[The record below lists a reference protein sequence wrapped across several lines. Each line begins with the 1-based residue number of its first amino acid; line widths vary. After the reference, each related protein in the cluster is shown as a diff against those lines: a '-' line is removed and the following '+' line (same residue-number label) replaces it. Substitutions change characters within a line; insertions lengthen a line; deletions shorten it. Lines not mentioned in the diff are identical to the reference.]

1 MTDKK
6 TAGSVPAQKST
17 VPATIKAR
25 LDEYV
30 NKTLEHLQ
38 SLAETGNLDLP
49 KDYSMENAI
58 KGASLKL
65 QMVEDKNH
73 VPALEV
79 CTPTSIVNAMI
90 AMVVDGL
97 SVWKKQGYFIVYGN
111 KLNWQPDY
119 RGHILLAKRHADVK
133 EVNAQVIYND
143 DKFVYHVDSET
154 GRQKLVS
161 HETAFENQDITK
173 IRGAYA
179 VVVFNDKTTSLTV
192 MSLPQIKKA
201 WLQGFGGGN
210 TGAHQ
215 NFTDEMCKKT
225 VINRATKVLIGASDD
240 SEVVDE
246 DKNTNSRNEAIKE
259 KSGKKELNIQ
269 DTTFEEVKDN
279 VPKEQLEQM
288 KEAPGRQGSLSDLEN
303 EARHNEHSGSH
314 SAEQA
319 DKGPGEPGY

>member
-1 MTDKK
+1 MTEKK
-6 TAGSVPAQKST
+6 KEEPGKTPVPGST
-17 VPATIKAR
+17 VPATVKQR

-30 NKTLEHLQ
+30 SKTLEHLQ
-38 SLAETGNLDLP
+38 SLAESGNLDLP

-73 VPALEV
+73 KPAIEV
-79 CTPTSIVNAMI
+79 CTPTSIVNAMVG
-90 AMVVDGL
+90 MVVDGL
-97 SVWKKQGYFIVYGN
+97 SVWKQQGYFIVYGN

-133 EVNAQVIYND
+133 EVNAQVIYTD
-143 DKFVYHVDSET
+143 DKFVYQVDAAT
-154 GRQKLVS
+154 GRQKLMS
-161 HETAFENQDITK
+161 HETSLDNQDIQK
-173 IRGAYA
+173 IKGAYA
-179 VVVFNDKTTSLTV
+179 VVVFNDGTSSLTV

-225 VINRATKVLIGASDD
+225 VINRATKVLIGSSDD

-246 DKNTNSRNEAIKE
+246 EEQDKNKKARNEKTKGGE
-259 KSGKKELNIQ
+259 KKELNVI
-269 DTTFEEVKDN
+269 DTNFEEVKDD
-279 VPKEQLEQM
+279 VKTGTGEPAQTAETVS
-288 KEAPGRQGSLSDLEN
+288 AATQGASGTQEKKADPPVSD
-303 EARHNEHSGSH
+303 
-314 SAEQA
+314 
-319 DKGPGEPGY
+319 GPGY

>member
-1 MTDKK
+1 MTDKSK
-6 TAGSVPAQKST
+6 GAGATTPAQTSQ
-17 VPATIKAR
+17 VPTSIKHR

-38 SLAETGNLDLP
+38 SLNETGNLDLP

-65 QMVEDKNH
+65 QMVEDKNKR
-73 VPALEV
+73 PALEV

-97 SVWKKQGYFIVYGN
+97 SVWKQQGYFIVYGD

-133 EVNAQVIYND
+133 EVNAQVIYQKD
-143 DKFVYHVDSET
+143 EFVFEVEAAT
-154 GRQKLVS
+154 GRQKVVK
-161 HETAFENQDITK
+161 HETSLDNQDITQIK
-173 IRGAYA
+173 GAYA
-179 VVVFNDKTTSLTV
+179 VVVFNDGSSQLTV
-192 MSLPQIKKA
+192 MSMPQIKKA

-225 VINRATKVLIGASDD
+225 VINRATKVLIGSSDD
-240 SEVVDE
+240 SEVGEE
-246 DKNTNSRNEAIKE
+246 DKQVTTRNAATKE
-259 KSGKKELNIQ
+259 KGAKKELNVQ
-269 DTTFEEVKDN
+269 DTTYTEVKDDSPAVDKAAAGTKDATVSAN
-279 VPKEQLEQM
+279 VNTETGEV
-288 KEAPGRQGSLSDLEN
+288 SN
-303 EARHNEHSGSH
+303 
-314 SAEQA
+314 
-319 DKGPGEPGY
+319 GPGY

>member
-1 MTDKK
+1 MTEKK
-6 TAGSVPAQKST
+6 AQAGASTPAQTSQI
-17 VPATIKAR
+17 PATIKAR

-73 VPALEV
+73 KPALDV
-79 CTPTSIVNAMI
+79 CTSTSIVNAMV

-97 SVWKKQGYFIVYGN
+97 SVWKGQGYFIVYGN

-133 EVNAQVIYND
+133 EVNAQVIYEGD
-143 DKFVYHVDSET
+143 DFVYEVEAST
-154 GRQKLVS
+154 GRQKVVKHDVKL
-161 HETAFENQDITK
+161 ENQDIQK

-179 VVVFNDKTTSLTV
+179 VVVFNDATTQLTV
-192 MSLPQIKKA
+192 MTLPQIKKA

-225 VINRATKVLIGASDD
+225 VINRATKVLIGSSDD
-240 SEVVDE
+240 SDVVDE
-246 DKNTNSRNEAIKE
+246 DNKPVKARNEAIKE
-259 KSGKKELNIQ
+259 KGGRKELNIQ
-269 DTTFEEVKDN
+269 DTKFEEVKDDETPSADTTTEVGNLAELGDQVN
-279 VPKEQLEQM
+279 VSQ
-288 KEAPGRQGSLSDLEN
+288 
-303 EARHNEHSGSH
+303 
-314 SAEQA
+314 
-319 DKGPGEPGY
+319 EPNY

>member
-1 MTDKK
+1 MTEKK
-6 TAGSVPAQKST
+6 AAAGSTPVPTSQ

-73 VPALEV
+73 KPALDV
-79 CTPTSIVNAMI
+79 CTSTSVVNAMI

-97 SVWKKQGYFIVYGN
+97 SVWKQQGYFIVYGN

-133 EVNAQVIYND
+133 EVNAQVIYIE
-143 DKFVYHVDSET
+143 DKFVYQVDANT
-154 GRQKLVS
+154 GRQQLIS
-161 HETAFENQDITK
+161 HETNLDNQDIQK
-173 IRGAYA
+173 IKGAYA
-179 VVVFNDKTTSLTV
+179 VVVFNDGSSSLTV

-225 VINRATKVLIGASDD
+225 VINRATKVLIGSSDD

-246 DKNTNSRNEAIKE
+246 DNKPVHARNEAIKE
-259 KSGKKELNIQ
+259 KGGKKELNIT
-269 DTTFEEVKDN
+269 DTTFEEVKDDAVKPPPDLKKTEPEGN
-279 VPKEQLEQM
+279 LNDLGD
-288 KEAPGRQGSLSDLEN
+288 EAQ
-303 EARHNEHSGSH
+303 HNEHSGSH
-314 SAEQA
+314 SAEVD
-319 DKGPGEPGY
+319 DKPSY

>member
-1 MTDKK
+1 MAEK
-6 TAGSVPAQKST
+6 TKAQEAKTPAPGSQ

-30 NKTLEHLQ
+30 NRTLEHLQ

-65 QMVEDKNH
+65 QMIEDKNH
-73 VPALEV
+73 RPALEV
-79 CTPTSIVNAMI
+79 CTPTSIVNALI
-90 AMVVDGL
+90 AMAVDGL
-97 SVWKKQGYFIVYGN
+97 SVWKQQGYFIVYGD

-133 EVNAQVIYND
+133 EVNAQVIYTE
-143 DKFVYHVDSET
+143 DKFIYQVDAAN
-154 GRQKLVS
+154 GRQKLIS
-161 HETAFENQDITK
+161 HETALENQDITK
-173 IRGAYA
+173 IKGAYA
-179 VVVFNDKTTSLTV
+179 IVVFNDGTSALTV

-210 TGAHQ
+210 TAAHQ

-225 VINRATKVLIGASDD
+225 VINRATKVLIGSSDD

-246 DKNTNSRNEAIKE
+246 DNKPVKTRDETIKK
-259 KSGKKELNIQ
+259 KSATKELNVTDIKY
-269 DTTFEEVKDN
+269 EEVKDDSYKGTAN
-279 VPKEQLEQM
+279 EGKGDEKTQ
-288 KEAPGRQGSLSDLEN
+288 N
-303 EARHNEHSGSH
+303 EAKKTEGEPDSSLKAGP
-314 SAEQA
+314 QT
-319 DKGPGEPGY
+319 DGPGY

>member
-1 MTDKK
+1 MTEKK
-6 TAGSVPAQKST
+6 APAGTTPATTSQVPS
-17 VPATIKAR
+17 TIKAR

-49 KDYSMENAI
+49 KDYSLENAI

-73 VPALEV
+73 NPALDV
-79 CTPTSIVNAMI
+79 CTPTSVVNAMI

-97 SVWKKQGYFIVYGN
+97 SVWKNQGYFIVYGT

-133 EVNAQVIYND
+133 EVNAQVIYTD
-143 DKFVYHVDSET
+143 DEFTYAVDQTT
-154 GRQKLVS
+154 GRQNLIK
-161 HETAFENQDITK
+161 HETKLENQDIQK

-192 MSLPQIKKA
+192 MTIAQIKKA

-210 TGAHQ
+210 TSAHQ

-225 VINRATKVLIGASDD
+225 VINRATKVLIGSSDD
-240 SEVVDE
+240 SEVVD
-246 DKNTNSRNEAIKE
+246 DDNKPVKVRDASIKE
-259 KSGKKELNIQ
+259 KGGKKELNIQ
-269 DTTFEEVKDN
+269 DTKFEEVKDDAETPPPETTKAGESWNN
-279 VPKEQLEQM
+279 VEGNPAELGDTVNVSQEQ
-288 KEAPGRQGSLSDLEN
+288 
-303 EARHNEHSGSH
+303 
-314 SAEQA
+314 
-319 DKGPGEPGY
+319 PGY